1 MEQKDANNIRKV
13 LCKLFIQ
20 CFRELNLCCRL
31 FWFALVI
38 PWLLLKWKSRK
49 IESRV
54 IMSLSTS
61 SRETSGLSG
70 KQNQL
75 FPSRSDLKCIMLKKK
90 KKKKRKRIN
99 KSSRVLIRSLFR
111 CTFSPQ
117 NIFLRTRASWIEWP
131 AVLKFRGR
139 ETRQVLLYA
148 SKVLAK
154 ALSGCTPHYADVDGS
169 ATTTRDAINQA
180 RCLARK
186 RLLDNK
192 RALRGTDF
200 AVAGNKLV
208 GVTARV

>member
-1 MEQKDANNIRKV
+1 
-13 LCKLFIQ
+13 
-20 CFRELNLCCRL
+20 
-31 FWFALVI
+31 
-38 PWLLLKWKSRK
+38 
-49 IESRV
+49 
-54 IMSLSTS
+54 MSLSTS
-61 SRETSGLSG
+61 SRE

-90 KKKKRKRIN
+90 KKNKGKKQRKKRKRIN
-99 KSSRVLIRSLFR
+99 KSSRVLVRSLFR

-117 NIFLRTRASWIEWP
+117 SIFLRTRASWIEWP

-154 ALSGCTPHYADVDGS
+154 ALSRCTPYYADVDGS
-169 ATTTRDAINQA
+169 ATTTRDAIDQA

-200 AVAGNKLV
+200 AVAGNMLV